1 MCLLEKDEIEGGGG
15 KTVLITLY
23 GTQTKLELQSDPK
36 IYLQL
41 YL

>member
-1 MCLLEKDEIEGGGG
+1 MCLLEKDEIEGGG
-15 KTVLITLY
+15 KTILITLY
-23 GTQTKLELQSDPK
+23 GTQTKPELQSDLK